1 MQHRFF
7 RTAAAVVAAVL
18 LCTGFA
24 QAANFEGAV
33 SARSAILLDAQSGRV
48 LFEKNADERRLLAS
62 TTKIM
67 TGLLVCQT
75 QDLTREVCVPA
86 EAAGV
91 EGSSLYLKAC
101 QRVTIETLLYGLML
115 RSGNDAAVALAIAAS
130 GSVEA
135 FCARMNERAQE
146 LGMQNTHFENPNG
159 LDGDGQFSTAR
170 DLAKLAAAAM
180 ENETFRTVVSSRS
193 YCAEGWSFT
202 NHNKLLW
209 RVEGCD
215 GVKTGYTKKAGR
227 ILVGSA
233 VRDGRRLICVTMNDP
248 DDWRDQSALFEYGF
262 SAFRLQ
268 SVVRSGEAVGS
279 AAVVGSETKRVRLLA
294 GGDLSYPL
302 AEGEKIETV
311 LHAPDFVYAPVLPGQ
326 AGWLEILVN
335 GKRVGE
341 VPVYY
346 EAGAEAEMPKR
357 GLWKRIIGG

>member
-1 MQHRFF
+1 M
-7 RTAAAVVAAVL
+7 AAAVL
-18 LCTGFA
+18 LCTGSA
-24 QAANFEGAV
+24 QAVNFDGAV
-33 SARSAILLDAQSGRV
+33 SAQSAILVDAQSGRV

-67 TGLLVCQT
+67 TGLLVCET
-75 QDLTREVCVPA
+75 EDLAREISVPA
-86 EAAGV
+86 QAAGV
-91 EGSSLYLKAC
+91 EGSSLYLKAGE
-101 QRVTIETLLYGLML
+101 RVTIETLLYGLML

-159 LDGDGQFSTAR
+159 LDGEEQFSTAR

-180 ENETFRTVVSSRS
+180 ENETFRKVVSSKSFSSGAR
-193 YCAEGWSFT
+193 SFT

-233 VRDGRRLICVTMNDP
+233 ARDGRRLICVTMNDP
-248 DDWRDQSALFEYGF
+248 DDWRDQSALFDYGF

-268 SVVRSGEAVGS
+268 SVVCSGEAVGS
-279 AAVVGSETKRVRLLA
+279 AAVVGGGTKRVRLLS
-294 GGDLSYPL
+294 GGDFSYPL
-302 AEGEKIETV
+302 AENETIETV
-311 LHAPDFVYAPVLPGQ
+311 LHAPGFVYAPVLPGQ
-326 AGWLEILVN
+326 AGRLEILVS
-335 GKRVGE
+335 GRRVGE
-341 VPVYY
+341 VPVLY
-346 EAGAEAEMPKR
+346 EEAVQALTPKR
-357 GLWKRIIGG
+357 GLLERIFGG